1 MGFRTFARARGGSN
15 GARDGPRRARP
26 TTAMGSARCAV
37 LGRARATT
45 RATMTTTTTARTRA
59 GRGTRA
65 TRTAR
70 TTRVVRFVAT
80 RATRDGVARA
90 SSAKTN
96 VLVVGGGGREHAL
109 CWRLASSAS
118 AGTLYCAS
126 GNAGIARERGVETV
140 TLNESDHAAVVGFC
154 RERSIGL
161 VVVGPEAPLVDGLAD
176 ALAAAGVPVF
186 GPSKSAARLEG
197 SKAFMKDLCAK
208 YKIPTAE
215 YAKFTDAAKAK
226 AYIESKGAPIVVKT
240 DGLAAGKGVI
250 VAMEIEDALNAV
262 DDMLSGAMFGSAG
275 EEIVVEEFLDGE
287 EASFFAV
294 VGGGKAVALASA
306 QDHKRVGD
314 GDTGLNTGGMGAYSP
329 APVVTPEITDVVM
342 RDIIK
347 PTVDGMAAEGC
358 PFTGVIFAGLMISKD
373 GTVKLLEHNIRF
385 GDPECQVLMARLTSD
400 LTALLLAAATGT
412 LENAE
417 VTWSDDSAVVVVMA
431 AEGYPGSYAKGE
443 KITNLDA
450 AGAIDGVK
458 VLHAGTASDADGDVV
473 SSGGRVLGV
482 TAYGSSITEAAERA
496 YEAVDVIEWP
506 GGFTRRDIGWRA
518 IAREKAR

>member
-1 MGFRTFARARGGSN
+1 M
-15 GARDGPRRARP
+15 

-96 VLVVGGGGREHAL
+96 VLVVGGGGGEHAL

-118 AGTLYCAS
+118 TGTLYCAP